1 MISEE
6 LKKHRK
12 ALGMTLEELAERI
25 GTSKQTI
32 HRYENGTI
40 SNIPPEK
47 VEALANALQTTP
59 AALMGWREDD
69 APLSAPIAH
78 KRLPLLGRIAC
89 GTPIYATSEYGSFC
103 TPGNDIDADFCLS
116 ASGDSMI
123 GARIFDGDI
132 VFIRAQDTVENGE
145 IAAVIIGD
153 EATLKRVYFYPDKNK
168 LVLSPENPKYEPLVY
183 IGEELENVKIIGKAV
198 AYQSRIL

>member
-12 ALGMTLEELAERI
+12 ALGMMLEELAERI

-47 VEALANALQTTP
+47 VEALATALQTTP

-78 KRLPLLGRIAC
+78 KRLPCLAALPAARRFTPPANMEASAHRATILMQTFASQPA
-89 GTPIYATSEYGSFC
+89 GTP
-103 TPGNDIDADFCLS
+103 
-116 ASGDSMI
+116 
-123 GARIFDGDI
+123 
-132 VFIRAQDTVENGE
+132 
-145 IAAVIIGD
+145 
-153 EATLKRVYFYPDKNK
+153 
-168 LVLSPENPKYEPLVY
+168 
-183 IGEELENVKIIGKAV
+183 
-198 AYQSRIL
+198 